1 MTEAAPTVSY
11 NHRYKHVIGSVG
23 TEVPGVEV
31 QIRDQNGNQVKQG
44 DEGEICVR
52 GPNIMKGYLDNPE
65 GTREAFWE
73 GGWFRSG
80 DVGLFDDDGYLF
92 IVDRLKDMIITGGEN
107 VYSREV
113 EEVLYT
119 RPEIQECA
127 VIGVPDPEWGERVTA
142 FLILRPG
149 EAFDKDKLNA
159 YMKSHLSPFK
169 VPKEYLTVNDFP
181 RSPAGKIL
189 KRELRKEF
197 RQQT

>member
-1 MTEAAPTVSY
+1 MTEAAPTVTY
-11 NHRYKHVIGSVG
+11 NHHYRHVIGSVG

-31 QIRDQNGNQVKQG
+31 QIRDRNGKQVEQG
-44 DEGEICVR
+44 DEGEICIR
-52 GPNIMKGYLDNPE
+52 GPNVMKGYLDNPE

-73 GGWFRSG
+73 KTWFRSG
-80 DVGLFDDDGYLF
+80 DVGLFDDDGYLY

-127 VIGVPDPEWGERVTA
+127 VIGTPDKEWGERVTA
-142 FLILRPG
+142 YLILRPG
-149 EAFDKDKLNA
+149 ETFDKDTLNT
-159 YMKSHLSPFK
+159 YMKSRLSPFK
-169 VPKEYLTVNDFP
+169 IPKEYLTVDDFP

-189 KRELRKEF
+189 KRELRGKV
-197 RQQT
+197 